1 MTIYELKQ
9 RNIANG
15 GCFFDRKNL
24 KANLE
29 TLKGFSVARDADPAQ
44 VVVTRKRDGKA
55 WRFDSATGRMKAPL
69 RRTGLAI
76 EAVER
81 LRNTPAQW

>member
-9 RNIANG
+9 RNIASG

-24 KANLE
+24 KANNE
-29 TLKGFSVARDADPAQ
+29 TLKGFSVSRDVDQYQ

-55 WRFDSATGRMKAPL
+55 WRFNRLTGRMVAPL
-69 RRTGLAI
+69 RA
-76 EAVER
+76 
-81 LRNTPAQW
+81 